1 MKDLTSLN
9 EFLSFHLEGM
19 YDGEKKLQ
27 HQLPTISQGV
37 RHKGLKE
44 EIDKYVALAAEKRS
58 KLKRIFSYLLVPPFK
73 RKNKVVDSLF
83 KETYEALQHTSEDT
97 VHDAV
102 ITACLQSINHYNIAN
117 YSTALAFAVELNLE
131 VAADLL
137 HEILEWEKKTDI
149 TLRKIA
155 FEELLKKESSSTI

>member
-1 MKDLTSLN
+1 MKELTSVN
-9 EFLSFHLEGM
+9 EFLAFHLEGM

-37 RHKGLKE
+37 RHKELKE
-44 EIDKYVALAAEKRS
+44 EIDKYVARAAEKRS
-58 KLKRIFSYLLVPPFK
+58 KLKRVFSYLLVPPFK
-73 RKNKVVDSLF
+73 RKNKVIDSLF
-83 KETYEALQHTSEDT
+83 KEAHEALQHASGDT

-102 ITACLQSINHYNIAN
+102 ITACVQSINHYNIAN

-131 VAADLL
+131 VVADLL

-149 TLRKIA
+149 IMRKIV
-155 FEELLKKESSSTI
+155 FEDLLKKESSSTI